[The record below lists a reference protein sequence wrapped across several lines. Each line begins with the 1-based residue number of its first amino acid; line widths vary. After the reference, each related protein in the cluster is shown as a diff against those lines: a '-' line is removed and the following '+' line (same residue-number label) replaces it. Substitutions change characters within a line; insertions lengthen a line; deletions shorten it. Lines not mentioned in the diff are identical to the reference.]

1 MGVGGRGLCWNAPEK
16 TKHRSVMRA
25 ITAPRGF
32 KDIISVLAVICS
44 VLLTRTTLTTLLMRT
59 WCKGLCMEVECDMSY
74 RNAYH
79 TQHLQ
84 QAEVDCGQAELI
96 QQPQYAAQDDDDQI
110 EIVPQV

>member
-1 MGVGGRGLCWNAPEK
+1 MGAGLCWKAPEK

-25 ITAPRGF
+25 TTAPRGF

-59 WCKGLCMEVECDMSY
+59 WCKWLCTEVECDTLC

-79 TQHLQ
+79 AQHLQ
-84 QAEVDCGQAELI
+84 QAEVDCGEAELI
-96 QQPQYAAQDDDDQI
+96 QQPQYAAQDDNDQI
-110 EIVPQV
+110 ENVPQV